1 MCSRARTGL
10 GVELLQRAAVDVLE
24 GFDVRHGDVFVHLVD
39 GGIGWAELDHLW
51 ADLRDEAAVTCA
63 TGGRQHGIQTD
74 LGQDGGSHG
83 VHQRAGWREERPAAQ
98 CPVEIEVRARVQP
111 VALQKIEHALL
122 KIDQGTFGI
131 CEECDE
137 PISLKRLQARPE
149 AQLCIQCKEAQE
161 KEEAVYA
168 EE

>member
-1 MCSRARTGL
+1 MALNKSQIEDFRL
-10 GVELLQRAAVDVLE
+10 LLQEKRNRLLHEAKRTLDNDMVIDSDERMDEVDQASSE
-24 GFDVRHGDVFVHLVD
+24 YMQAFSFR
-39 GGIGWAELDHLW
+39 
-51 ADLRDEAAVTCA
+51 LR
-63 TGGRQHGIQTD
+63 GR
-74 LGQDGGSHG
+74 
-83 VHQRAGWREERPAAQ
+83 ERF
-98 CPVEIEVRARVQP
+98 
-111 VALQKIEHALL
+111 LMDKIEHALL

-131 CEECDE
+131 CEECEE